1 MKAVVLFIAG
11 MSMFGCSGSRPDN
24 PDIAGG
30 RLPPCPDRPNCVS
43 SQADDPARRIDPIPY
58 TVSLEAARGRI
69 EAIIRSMPRSNIV
82 KSGGDYLQVEFKTA
96 VMGFVDDALFYFDD
110 VQKKIHVRSASR
122 VGYSD
127 LGANRKRIE
136 RIREKFLAH

>member
-1 MKAVVLFIAG
+1 MKTLILFIAG
-11 MSMFGCSGSRPDN
+11 MSIFGCSGNRPDHL
-24 PDIAGG
+24 DIVDG

-43 SQADDPARRIDPIPY
+43 SQADDPARRLDPIPY
-58 TVSLEAARGRI
+58 TNSLDAARNRLEAVI
-69 EAIIRSMPRSNIV
+69 VSIPRSKIV
-82 KSGGDYLQVEFKTA
+82 KSDRDYFQVEFKTA

-110 VQKKIHVRSASR
+110 AEKKIHVRSASR

-136 RIREKFLAH
+136 SIREKFVKP